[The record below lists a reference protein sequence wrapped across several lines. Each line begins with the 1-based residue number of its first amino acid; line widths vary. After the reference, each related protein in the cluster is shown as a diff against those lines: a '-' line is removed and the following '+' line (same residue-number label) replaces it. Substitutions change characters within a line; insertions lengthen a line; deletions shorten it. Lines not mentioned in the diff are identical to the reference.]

1 MIEEF
6 LNFST
11 KASFLLREDVSA
23 LVVHGC
29 KKNLLIICITHLQD
43 LITLERIPDFN
54 DAMNR
59 THHPK
64 ELKTDHLT
72 PSRSL
77 AIVQQIFNINK
88 VDKGVANVAH

>member
-43 LITLERIPDFN
+43 LITLERIPVFN

-77 AIVQQIFNINK
+77 AKCNRSLTSIK
-88 VDKGVANVAH
+88 LTKA